1 MQPFKRIFGNPVAI
15 FNILDRMPVME
26 LSIVLLHTNGAKDAQ
41 KCLQSLQS
49 TWLPSDYEI
58 IVISNGDYKANPQI
72 DPNAYTGLNVQF
84 YDLIKDGYIRGNNY
98 GYSIAKGEYILTI
111 NPDILVQEDTIKLL
125 LEHCKAH
132 PECGIVAPRLIFPD
146 GIEQDSARPFPK
158 IQEIIS
164 RRMFKASKTSIEP
177 QWSEEYRKFDW
188 VTGAMFIM
196 TRECYEKTGG
206 HDKRYYLFMS
216 DISICWN
223 AWQAE
228 LEVHQLRDAKATH
241 NENRLSGSKPI
252 HMITKYTG
260 RAHMR
265 DACKYFVLYGFKR
278 PPALSPSGK
287 VNGKS

>member
-1 MQPFKRIFGNPVAI
+1 
-15 FNILDRMPVME
+15 ME

-41 KCLQSLQS
+41 KCLESLQK
-49 TWLPSDYEI
+49 TWLPKEYEI
-58 IVISNGDYKANPQI
+58 IVISNGDYKANSQI
-72 DPNAYTGLNVQF
+72 DPSSYQGLHVQF
-84 YDLIKDGYIRGNNY
+84 HDLVKDGYIRGNNY
-98 GYSIAKGEYILTI
+98 GYKIAQGKYIATV
-111 NPDILVQEDTIKLL
+111 NPDILVKEDTFALL
-125 LEHCKAH
+125 LDHLKKH
-132 PECGIVAPRLIFPD
+132 TECGIVAPRLIFPD

-177 QWSEEYRKFDW
+177 QWSEEYREFDW

-223 AWQAE
+223 AWQAG
-228 LEVHQLRDAKATH
+228 LAVHQLRDAKATH

-260 RAHMR
+260 RAHVR
-265 DACKYFVLYGFKR
+265 DACKYFMYYGFKEIPKR
-278 PPALSPSGK
+278 SPTGK
-287 VNGKS
+287 NHA